1 MVMVEAGGKESVGE
15 EEEKVVGGEGGVL
28 GRECT
33 AMEDM
38 LLLY

>member
-1 MVMVEAGGKESVGE
+1 MVMAAAGGKESAGKE
-15 EEEKVVGGEGGVL
+15 EEEVGGGEGETL

-38 LLLY
+38 LLQ